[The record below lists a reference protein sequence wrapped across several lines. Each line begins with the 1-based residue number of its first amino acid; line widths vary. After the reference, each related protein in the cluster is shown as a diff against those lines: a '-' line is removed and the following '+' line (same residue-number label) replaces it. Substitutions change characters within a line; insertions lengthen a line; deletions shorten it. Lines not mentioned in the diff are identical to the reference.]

1 MKKTKLIS
9 SITTFLASACTLVSA
24 QASTIT
30 IPGGSVTSLSEAP
43 TASELAGFF
52 SGFKMIGT
60 VVSGLCTITALIF
73 FVINL
78 ARLSTSVGN
87 DMQRSRALKGIL
99 FSGISIALFGGITV
113 VVSIFWNAI

>member
-1 MKKTKLIS
+1 MKKSKTVS
-9 SITTFLASACTLVSA
+9 SITAFWASACAMGFA

-30 IPGGSVTSLSEAP
+30 IPGGAVISLSEP
-43 TASELAGFF
+43 PRASELSGFF
-52 SGFKMIGT
+52 SSFKMMGT
-60 VVSGLCTITALIF
+60 IVSGLCTITALIF

-87 DMQRSRALKGIL
+87 DMQRFRALKGIL
-99 FSGISIALFGGITV
+99 FSGLSLALFGCITV